1 VRPGHEPDSTQDA
14 AARAV
19 AAALHELMA
28 ARLGRGF
35 VPLALLF
42 AWGAA
47 DLLRGEGAWVAL
59 GAVLTAGTMLA
70 YGLRIVRRA
79 LGRQHDVW
87 MAAASVGSLIP
98 AAYALY
104 LLGWLGLRALV
115 PPGDTGAVV
124 SAILYVGAG
133 VWVLRCWM
141 NVVEIE
147 RLAQVMAPGPDE
159 KGGAA

>member
-14 AARAV
+14 ATRAV
-19 AAALHELMA
+19 AVALHELMA

-47 DLLRGEGAWVAL
+47 DVLRGEAAWVAL
-59 GAVLTAGTMLA
+59 GAVLTAGAMLA
-70 YGLRIVRRA
+70 YGLRIVQRA
-79 LGRQHDVW
+79 LGRQRVW

-133 VWVLRCWM
+133 VWVFRCWM

-147 RLAQVMAPGPDE
+147 RLAQIMAPGQDE